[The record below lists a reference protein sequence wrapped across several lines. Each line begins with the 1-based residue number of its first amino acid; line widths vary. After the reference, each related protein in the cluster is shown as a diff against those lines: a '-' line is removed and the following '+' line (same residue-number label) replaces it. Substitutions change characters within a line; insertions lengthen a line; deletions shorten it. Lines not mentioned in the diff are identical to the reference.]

1 MATADNRQSDAMAG
15 AMVVGFR
22 AHFCGIL
29 DWSRCSAITA
39 LMCGYA
45 SYWHFCWPVFGTPV
59 THLPAADPFSL
70 TIWLISVEQIIFGL
84 LFGLCLH
91 ALFMILTMAGH
102 IISQQMGLSMAIITD
117 PVNGE
122 SDPIISELLY
132 VLCVLLF
139 FALNGHL
146 VMLDVLVESLRQWP
160 PGQSLFELDLDADPI
175 ADRLVDGGGIG
186 DRPLTIAAMLLVNLA
201 FGVMNRSAPAF
212 NIFSLGFPMSM
223 LAGLLG
229 VWAIAVCDTR
239 ALHGFQLVCVCYPLC
254 VSWGKT
260 MSQGGQDKTA
270 GPAPGNGCA
279 KHAVKGKSHVCGVT
293 SCGILLLSSL
303 VA

>member
-1 MATADNRQSDAMAG
+1 MEWQQLTTDSLMQWLGQWWWAFVR
-15 AMVVGFR
+15 
-22 AHFCGIL
+22 I
-29 DWSRCSAITA
+29 SAVFWIA
-39 LMCGYA
+39 
-45 SYWHFCWPVFGTPV
+45 PVFSDYSINVRVRIVLAFLLALLSAHLLPA
-59 THLPAADPFSL
+59 LPAADPFSL

-160 PGQSLFELDLDADPI
+160 PGHSLFALDLMQIPSLIGWSMGAALVI
-175 ADRLVDGGGIG
+175 AL
-186 DRPLTIAAMLLVNLA
+186 PTIAAMLLVNLA

-223 LAGLLG
+223 LAGLLAFG
-229 VWAIAVCDTR
+229 LSLSAIPAHYMD
-239 ALHGFQLVCVCYPLC
+239 F
-254 VSWGKT
+254 SWY
-260 MSQGGQDKTA
+260 
-270 GPAPGNGCA
+270 
-279 KHAVKGKSHVCGVT
+279 V
-293 SCGILLLSSL
+293 LSTL
-303 VA
+303 RELGATP